1 MELPPRIYPWD
12 DQIMRMRKH
21 AIIRRQINERLRRH
35 RRRRLLEDTKT
46 GLYGVGILAV
56 VAVTVFQLWIA
67 F

>member
-12 DQIMRMRKH
+12 DQKMRMRKH
-21 AIIRRQINERLRRH
+21 AIIRRQINERLWRH
-35 RRRRLLEDTKT
+35 RRRRLLEDIKT

-67 F
+67 V